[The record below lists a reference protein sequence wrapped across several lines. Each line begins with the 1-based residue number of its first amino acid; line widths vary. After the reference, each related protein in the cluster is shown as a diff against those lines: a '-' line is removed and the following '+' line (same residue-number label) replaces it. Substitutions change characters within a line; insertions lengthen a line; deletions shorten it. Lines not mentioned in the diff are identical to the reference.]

1 LRRFLALR
9 LFHRPLIAGLRG
21 RWALQGD
28 GERLVLYR
36 VFPDSVGC
44 LVPIDAESHRRFL
57 AAAADIARR
66 LPGEFAAEPS

>member
-1 LRRFLALR
+1 LRRFLAVR
-9 LFHRPLIAGLRG
+9 LF
-21 RWALQGD
+21 Q
-28 GERLVLYR
+28 
-36 VFPDSVGC
+36 DSVGC